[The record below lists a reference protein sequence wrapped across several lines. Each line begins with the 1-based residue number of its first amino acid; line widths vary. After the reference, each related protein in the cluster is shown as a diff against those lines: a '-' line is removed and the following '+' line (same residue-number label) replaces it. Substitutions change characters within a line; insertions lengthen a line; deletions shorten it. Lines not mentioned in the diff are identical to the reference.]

1 MRSVS
6 SSSLTPTAAPSRN
19 RFHYRGTVGDTAT
32 TVGAANGRSGRDTRK
47 LILDAAAE
55 VMCREGYAGTRLSD
69 IADIAGIKTPAIYRH
84 FPSKDALVDEVMT
97 VGHLRFIEHV
107 TTVIDA
113 LPADSTPLDRV
124 LAAVAGHLEVILA
137 ISNYAAASTR
147 NMSQMPDAIL
157 ERQQELRRQYGAI
170 WRRHLTEAIEAGQI
184 RPELNPVAVQGLIIG
199 ALSWSNEW
207 WDPERRTLESLIR
220 NAQDLVRFGIGS

>member
-1 MRSVS
+1 M
-6 SSSLTPTAAPSRN
+6 
-19 RFHYRGTVGDTAT
+19 TAT

-84 FPSKDALVDEVMT
+84 FPSKDGLVDEVMT

-107 TTVIDA
+107 TTVIEA

-147 NMSQMPDAIL
+147 NMSQMPDADPGAATRVASSVRGDMASTSHRGNRSRTDPTGVESGCGARSDHRRSEL
-157 ERQQELRRQYGAI
+157 VER
-170 WRRHLTEAIEAGQI
+170 
-184 RPELNPVAVQGLIIG
+184 
-199 ALSWSNEW
+199 WS
-207 WDPERRTLESLIR
+207 DPERRTLESLIR